1 MMRSISRIRRYI
13 LPVAVILTVSFP
25 GLLAQEEKAVENE
38 FLPDLDGIIKAKYEY
53 DFDNNLMRFDVRNA
67 RFGAKGKIN
76 PYFSYRTEIDL
87 NDEGRFRVLEAF
99 VRFTPVKNLNFVMG
113 QRKIQFSTDHLRSPA
128 DLFFANRS
136 FTAKYINE
144 GMRDIG
150 FYASYKTTASIP
162 SELILG
168 VVNGTG
174 NNNPQWVEK
183 PNFIGRLLVGPEQG
197 IRIAGNFYRGKS
209 FLRDDLYMYGGEIR
223 YVKGSLLIESEYIKQ
238 SYTDTAS
245 VRINEDG
252 LYIHSYYFF
261 GLNNKLIKMIYPTA
275 RWDFMGDAIF
285 RGETDASRITLGV
298 NAGFEPKP
306 FLAEIRVNYE
316 NYFRSSLPIHTDK
329 ITLEF
334 IAKF

>member
-1 MMRSISRIRRYI
+1 MISYLQFQRSFSYCVII
-13 LPVAVILTVSFP
+13 LLVSFSDIF
-25 GLLAQEEKAVENE
+25 AQEERKTDNE
-38 FLPDLDGIIKAKYEY
+38 FLPDLDGVIKAKYEY

-76 PYFSYRTEIDL
+76 PFFSYRTELDL
-87 NDEGRFRVLEAF
+87 NDEGRFKVLEAF
-99 VRFTPVKNLNFVMG
+99 VRFTPVKNLDFVMG

-136 FTAKYINE
+136 FTAKYMNE

-150 FYASYKTTASIP
+150 FYTSYKKSGSIP
-162 SELILG
+162 AEIILG

-183 PNFIGRLLVGPEQG
+183 PNFVGRLLIGPEQG
-197 IRIAGNFYRGKS
+197 IRIAGNYYNGKAS
-209 FLRDDLYMYGGEIR
+209 LRDNLSMYGGEIR
-223 YVKGSLLIESEYIKQ
+223 FTKGSLLIESEYIKQ
-238 SYTDTAS
+238 NYTDTAS

-252 LYIHSYYFF
+252 LYIHSYYIFR
-261 GLNNKLIKMIYPTA
+261 LNNKIMKMIYPTA
-275 RWDFMGDAIF
+275 RWDFMGDDIF
-285 RGETDASRITLGV
+285 KGETDANRITLGV

-316 NYFRSSLPIHTDK
+316 NYFCGNLPIHTDK

-334 IAKF
+334 VVKF